1 MKSVVKK
8 LLFAAILMSF
18 ASFLCADFWTI
29 TDWSYATSFDSIV
42 NLNGTRQPGN
52 LILDAPDIWNWEYM
66 ASLSGAQ
73 NVYDI
78 DLTPDG
84 AIYAA
89 TGDVNGDVFKSV
101 NSGEIWDTTANIAQ
115 AKWIYDL
122 LLTSDSLLYAANVK
136 GNLSS
141 YVAFSNNPDS
151 EWNMGN
157 ALEHGGSYEKGVYCV
172 VEAQNYL
179 FCGAGFYLTTAANIY
194 SSDKGTSNWTFKTG
208 FTDNQ
213 ILCMC
218 AISPQTI
225 VAGTGNSKGYVLR
238 SYDGGENW
246 SAVDSLNCAIE
257 AIVGMSNGIC
267 FLGTSDGR
275 VFASKDSGLVWTAT
289 SALTGANEIS
299 SLFIDDKGIV
309 YAGANATGNQAKVYF
324 STNNGISWNVS
335 GNFTGRSNILS
346 QVGLKNGFLFVG
358 TNVDASVYRA
368 GYFVKGCL
376 ISKPFYTGTTNGSTK
391 YGIIHWIE
399 ELTGKILN
407 VRVRTSQDSLM
418 STAMPW
424 SAGVPACTNGDS
436 IVNSP
441 AVNNG
446 DPYIQYRVEFSTD
459 DPGITL
465 VLNELLIEYSIDTLG
480 PKPVS
485 AVAYDGTI
493 QQNGIDADDYVI
505 ISFDEPTNAY
515 HIPKDSIDYYLKLN
529 QGSWGVVDTAYW
541 SNVGNASDLTVEL
554 NATSTIPIGVR
565 ISPDTVIE
573 DVWNNN
579 AYSSVTLTGTFDD
592 TIAPTIISACAS
604 DNIDSIQGIDGDDFV
619 KLIFDQTT
627 DTPLINSSNI
637 SNILR
642 LSSGHTWAII
652 DSTEWAV
659 SGKTLTVFLDTIGTP
674 TIEVGDTISPDS
686 STIKDLSGN
695 PCISPRVLVGTF
707 GDYGPVIDSALA
719 YEASP
724 YIPGVDSGDYVY
736 LYFNEKTN
744 APSINSGNINS
755 ILKLDNGHSWNIII
769 DGPPTGWNG
778 AHTIFR
784 VFFKDNTPTLSV
796 GDTIYPDSIT
806 ILDTLDQPCIHPIV
820 LTGTFNPGIEETKT
834 SYTLLPTRLNLSILP
849 NPCAN
854 QFTISYAIPLRN
866 SALEKSSVRLEM
878 FDVSGRKLKTLIN
891 QTLLPGRYSL
901 TWKSTDIKPGIY
913 FIKITS
919 LQNCITRKL
928 ILLR

>member
-52 LILDAPDIWNWEYM
+52 LILDAPDIRNWEYLV
-66 ASLSGAQ
+66 SLPNAQ
-73 NVYDI
+73 EVYDLLST
-78 DLTPDG
+78 DSFLF
-84 AIYAA
+84 AA
-89 TGDVNGDVFKSV
+89 TGDDSGDVFYSSDCGGHWCNTASIQGLTGVNVLFSPNDSTIFAGCTNNGSV
-101 NSGEIWDTTANIAQ
+101 GKVA
-115 AKWIYDL
+115 
-122 LLTSDSLLYAANVK
+122 TSSIPVDYWSISSSLGWSVV
-136 GNLSS
+136 SF
-141 YVAFSNNPDS
+141 AFSNSFLLCSISDWDPKIYISYNSTEWQLWYTLDGYSCFIDFINLGPDTIITIS
-151 EWNMGN
+151 SPQDGIVVRSID
-157 ALEHGGSYEKGVYCV
+157 GGSSWNPIDTLNMNITCMEFDAFGNLFAG
-172 VEAQNYL
+172 AQNGKIMISTDDGFNWAETTPIPNILTISSNNMVYNNSKL
-179 FCGAGFYLTTAANIY
+179 FVGAGINGN
-194 SSDKGTSNWTFKTG
+194 KGKIFFTEDNGINW
-208 FTDNQ
+208 
-213 ILCMC
+213 
-218 AISPQTI
+218 
-225 VAGTGNSKGYVLR
+225 
-238 SYDGGENW
+238 
-246 SAVDSLNCAIE
+246 DSTPVI
-257 AIVGMSNGIC
+257 SNGK
-267 FLGTSDGR
+267 F
-275 VFASKDSGLVWTAT
+275 V
-289 SALTGANEIS
+289 S
-299 SLFIDDKGIV
+299 SVEFC
-309 YAGANATGNQAKVYF
+309 
-324 STNNGISWNVS
+324 
-335 GNFTGRSNILS
+335 
-346 QVGLKNGFLFVG
+346 KNGFGFCG
-358 TNVDASVYRA
+358 TNIDGSVYRA
-368 GYFVKGCL
+368 GYFVRGCL

-391 YGIIHWIE
+391 YGIVHWVE
-399 ELTGKILN
+399 GLTGKILN
-407 VRVRTSQDSLM
+407 VRVRTAQDSLM

-446 DPYIQYRVEFSTD
+446 DPYIQYRVEFETD
-459 DPGITL
+459 DPGITP
-465 VLNELLIEYSIDTLG
+465 VLNELSIEYSIDTLG

-493 QQNGIDADDYVI
+493 QQNGIDDDDYVI

-619 KLIFDQTT
+619 RVIFDQAT

-637 SNILR
+637 NNVFK

-674 TIEVGDTISPDS
+674 TIEVGDTIFPDS
-686 STIKDLSGN
+686 ATIKDLSGN
-695 PCISPRVLVGTF
+695 PCASAKIITGTF
-707 GDYGPVIDSALA
+707 GDYGPVIDSAVA
-719 YEASP
+719 YEAIP

-736 LYFNEKTN
+736 LYFNEETN
-744 APSINSGNINS
+744 APAVNSGNINS
-755 ILKLDNGHSWNIII
+755 ILKLGNGHSWNTII

-778 AHTIFR
+778 THTIFR
-784 VFFKDNTPTLSV
+784 VFLKDNAPTISV

-806 ILDTLDQPCIHPIV
+806 ILDTLDQSCIHPIV
-820 LTGTFNPGIEETKT
+820 LKGTFSPGVEESKN
-834 SYTLLPTRLNLSILP
+834 SKITLPARLNLSVHP
-849 NPCAN
+849 NPSLGRV
-854 QFTISYAIPLRN
+854 TIYYDIPVRN
-866 SALEKSSVRLEM
+866 SALEKSSVKLEM
-878 FDVSGRKLKTLIN
+878 FDISGRKRKRLVN
-891 QTLLPGRYSL
+891 QDLMPGRYQFRCDYGS
-901 TWKSTDIKPGIY
+901 IKRGVY
-913 FIKITS
+913 FVKITS
-919 LQNCITRKL
+919 LQKSITRKL
-928 ILLR
+928 IHF

>member
-18 ASFLCADFWTI
+18 ASFLCADFWTA
-29 TDWSYATSFDSIV
+29 TDWSDTTSFDSIV

-73 NVYDI
+73 NAYDMVVNPEG
-78 DLTPDG
+78 T
-84 AIYAA
+84 IYTA
-89 TGDVNGDVFKSV
+89 TGDVNGDVFESF
-101 NSGEIWDTTANIAQ
+101 NSGETWDTTGNILQAQ
-115 AKWIYDL
+115 WAYGL
-122 LLTSDSLLYAANVK
+122 LSSSDSMLYAACVK
-136 GNLSS
+136 GN
-141 YVAFSNNPDS
+141 YQAFVAFGSNPDS
-151 EWNMGN
+151 GWISIGIP
-157 ALEHGGSYEKGVYCV
+157 EKAVYCLT
-172 VEAQNYL
+172 EAENYL
-179 FCGAGFYLTTAANIY
+179 FGGTGNYGANIY
-194 SSDKGTSNWTFKTG
+194 LSNDGGLSWIYKIGYSDDK
-208 FTDNQ
+208 
-213 ILCMC
+213 ILCIY
-218 AISPQTI
+218 AVTPQLLL
-225 VAGTGNSKGYVLR
+225 AGTGNSKGYVIR
-238 SYDGGENW
+238 SSDGGENW

-358 TNVDASVYRA
+358 TNIDASVYRA
-368 GYFVKGCL
+368 GYFVRGCL
-376 ISKPFYTGTTNGSTK
+376 ISKPFYTGITNGSTK
-391 YGIIHWIE
+391 YGIVHWVE

-407 VRVRTSQDSLM
+407 VRVRTAQDSLM

-446 DPYIQYRVEFSTD
+446 DPYIQYRVEFLTD
-459 DPGITL
+459 EPGITP
-465 VLNELLIEYSIDTLG
+465 VLNELSIEYSIDTLG

-493 QQNGIDADDYVI
+493 QQNGIDNDDYVI

-515 HIPKDSIDYYLKLN
+515 HIPADSIDYYLKLN

-541 SNVGNASDLTVEL
+541 SSVGNASNLTVEL

-565 ISPDTVIE
+565 ISPDTVIK

-619 KLIFDQTT
+619 RVIFDQAT

-637 SNILR
+637 NNVFK
-642 LSSGHTWAII
+642 LSGGHIWGTI
-652 DSTEWAV
+652 DSTVWTV

-674 TIEVGDTISPDS
+674 TIEVGDTIFPDS
-686 STIKDLSGN
+686 ATIKDLSGN
-695 PCISPRVLVGTF
+695 PCASAKIITGTF
-707 GDYGPVIDSALA
+707 GDYGPVIDSAVA
-719 YEASP
+719 YEAIP

-744 APSINSGNINS
+744 APTINSGNINS
-755 ILKLDNGHSWNIII
+755 ILKLNNGHNWNPII

-778 AHTIFR
+778 AYTIFR
-784 VFFKDNTPTLSV
+784 AFLKNNTPTISV
-796 GDTIYPDSIT
+796 GDTIYPDSII
-806 ILDTLDQPCIHPIV
+806 ILDTLDQPCIHPVV

-834 SYTLLPTRLNLSILP
+834 SYTLLPRRLNLNILP

-854 QFTISYAIPLRN
+854 QFTISYDIPLKN
-866 SALEKSSVRLEM
+866 SIFERSSTKIAL
-878 FDVSGRKLKTLIN
+878 FDVSGRKVKTLVN
-891 QTLLPGRYSL
+891 KELFPGKYRFTYNS
-901 TWKSTDIKPGIY
+901 KNIKQGIY

-919 LQNCITRKL
+919 RKKSLTRKL
-928 ILLR
+928 VHF